1 VVRLVPHTAYRVPR
15 SVYRVLLSVILRH
28 ELKGDT
34 DRGCILAFAQCLEVK
49 LWFSVLF
56 PIP

>member
-1 VVRLVPHTAYRVPR
+1 VVRLVPRT
-15 SVYRVLLSVILRH
+15 VYRVLLSVILRH
-28 ELKGDT
+28 ELKVDT
-34 DRGCILAFAQCLEVK
+34 DRGCILAFAQCQEVK